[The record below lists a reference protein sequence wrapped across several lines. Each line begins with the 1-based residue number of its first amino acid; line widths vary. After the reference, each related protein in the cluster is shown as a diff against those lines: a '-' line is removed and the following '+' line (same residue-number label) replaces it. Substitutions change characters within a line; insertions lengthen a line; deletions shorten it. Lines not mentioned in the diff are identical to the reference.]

1 MHSSWNYSVI
11 KSLLKWLHTFV
22 SCSSLLQSFE
32 EGPVLCVWYVCVSV
46 CAVQLAVEEIQKG
59 AFFNQGQAC
68 TAASRVYVQEQVYD
82 EFVRLSVERAK
93 NIVVG
98 DPMDPRTSHGPQV
111 TRSPSWLKQCQE

>member
-1 MHSSWNYSVI
+1 MRLI
-11 KSLLKWLHTFV
+11 
-22 SCSSLLQSFE
+22 
-32 EGPVLCVWYVCVSV
+32 CVDVSV

-93 NIVVG
+93 NIVLG

-111 TRSPSWLKQCQE
+111 KQCR

>member
-1 MHSSWNYSVI
+1 M
-11 KSLLKWLHTFV
+11 
-22 SCSSLLQSFE
+22 
-32 EGPVLCVWYVCVSV
+32 

-68 TAASRVYVQEQVYD
+68 TAASRVYVQEQVHD

-93 NIVVG
+93 SIVLG

-111 TRSPSWLKQCQE
+111 TGVLSETMEYGQ